1 MNIYLTL
8 IYRHCQLS
16 THSFTSFSEKFVP
29 NLLIGFHITLDLQT
43 ECTLFSTP
51 LGSLLCDVQTGMSI
65 LPVKSYDS
73 RKVQIIRDASDH
85 QSGVA
90 TTIVSYWLISSFSPS
105 ISGLA
110 LSSFCSY
117 ITLLLLLL

>member
-1 MNIYLTL
+1 
-8 IYRHCQLS
+8 
-16 THSFTSFSEKFVP
+16 
-29 NLLIGFHITLDLQT
+29 
-43 ECTLFSTP
+43 
-51 LGSLLCDVQTGMSI
+51 MSI

-110 LSSFCSY
+110 LSSFYSFVALP
-117 ITLLLLLL
+117 LLLL